1 MEMIA
6 PLIFL
11 ALLATAGFLFYKKAT
26 LIKKT
31 IFLGKSE
38 IQYNEPGRR
47 WKQVLLLALGQK
59 KMFKNPLVAF
69 LHLIIYAGFIIINI
83 EVLEIIIDGITGKHR
98 VFLPF
103 IGSYYSLFINVFE
116 LLAFGVTF
124 VCVIFLVRRNILYIK
139 RLASNDLAGWPKTDA
154 NLILVVEIILMSLF
168 FLMNGADQTLQN
180 LQSPHY
186 ALTGSFIVS
195 SMLVPSLSALSTETL
210 ILIERSA
217 WWLHIIGILAFLNYL
232 PYSKHLHIILAFP
245 AAYYSALEPAG
256 KMKNMPLVQNEVL
269 YAMDPSRAP
278 TDAAPPTTFGAKDI
292 FDLNWKSLMEAYSCT
307 ECGRCST
314 ACPAT
319 TTGKLLSPRKIM
331 MATRDRLG
339 EVAQNINQNTNFVDD
354 QKTLLHNYIS
364 IEELRAC
371 TTCNACVEA
380 CPVSLSPLDI
390 IMELRR
396 SLIME
401 ESNAPAEWNN
411 TFSNI
416 ENNFAPWK
424 FSPEDR
430 ENWAKEI

>member
-1 MEMIA
+1 MEMLA

-31 IFLGKSE
+31 ILLGKSE
-38 IQYNEPGRR
+38 IQYDQPGRR

-69 LHLIIYAGFIIINI
+69 LHLIIYAGFIIINV

-103 IGSYYSLFINVFE
+103 IGNYYSLFINVFE
-116 LLAFGVTF
+116 LLAFGVTA
-124 VCVIFLVRRNILYIK
+124 VCIVFLVRRNVLYIM

-154 NLILVVEIILMSLF
+154 NLILVVEIVLMTLF
-168 FLMNGADQTLQN
+168 FLMNAADQTLQGID
-180 LQSPHY
+180 PTHY
-186 ALTGSFIVS
+186 PATGSFMIS
-195 SMLVPSLSALSTETL
+195 NNLVPLLNQFSSTTL
-210 ILIERSA
+210 MIIERSA

-256 KMKNMPLVQNEVL
+256 KMKNMPSVQNEVL
-269 YAMDPSRAP
+269 YAMDPSKAP
-278 TDAAPPTTFGAKDI
+278 TDAAPPSTFGAKDI

-307 ECGRCST
+307 ECGRCSA

-331 MATRDRLG
+331 MATRDRI
-339 EVAQNINQNTNFVDD
+339 ETISKNIAINKVFVPDG
-354 QKTLLHNYIS
+354 KTLLHDYITV
-364 IEELRAC
+364 EELRAC
-371 TTCNACVEA
+371 TTCNACVQE
-380 CPVSLSPLDI
+380 CPISISPLDI
-390 IMELRR
+390 IIELRR
-396 SLIME
+396 SLVME
-401 ESNAPAEWNN
+401 QSNAPQEWNSM
-411 TFSNI
+411 FSNI

-424 FSPEDR
+424 FSPDDR
-430 ENWAKEI
+430 DAWTKA

>member
-1 MEMIA
+1 MEMLA

-31 IFLGKSE
+31 ILLGKSE
-38 IQYNEPGRR
+38 IQYDQPGRR

-69 LHLIIYAGFIIINI
+69 LHLIIYAGFIIINV

-98 VFLPF
+98 VFLPY
-103 IGSYYSLFINVFE
+103 IGSYYSLFINLFE
-116 LLAFGVTF
+116 LLAFGVTA
-124 VCVIFLVRRNILYIK
+124 VCIVFLVRRNVLYIK
-139 RLASNDLAGWPKTDA
+139 RLASNDLTGWPKTDA
-154 NLILVVEIILMSLF
+154 NLILVVEIVLMTLF
-168 FLMNGADQTLQN
+168 FCMNAADQTLQGID
-180 LQSPHY
+180 PTHY
-186 ALTGSFIVS
+186 PSTGSFIIS
-195 SMLVPSLSALSTETL
+195 SNLVPLLNQFSLTTL
-210 ILIERSA
+210 MIIERSA

-245 AAYYSALEPAG
+245 SAYYSSLEPAG
-256 KMKNMPLVQNEVL
+256 KMKNMPSVQNEVL
-269 YAMDPSRAP
+269 YAMDPSKAP
-278 TDAAPPTTFGAKDI
+278 TDAAPPATFGAKDI

-307 ECGRCST
+307 ECGRCSA

-331 MATRDRLG
+331 MATRDRLE
-339 EVAQNINQNTNFVDD
+339 EVAQNIHKNSNFVDD

-364 IEELRAC
+364 VEELRAC

-401 ESNAPAEWNN
+401 ESNAPSEWNN

-430 ENWAKEI
+430 ENWAKEN